1 MEKTQKKDYQKTA
14 YQYLDERTR
23 NLGSNIAKNFYGR
36 KITYDEFKEKISD
49 VAKGFSGMGI
59 SEDSRV
65 GVIMPNIPETSYIQY
80 GLNKI
85 GAVADYIDPRTKPVV
100 LRDFVEKEKL
110 DMLVCAKECYDGTI
124 QPIEYDIKSM
134 LKIGQILTPSSLESL
149 PFSLKQLMSLKSR
162 IAKLSEKSKQLG
174 VIDKLDYSQFIK
186 QSKYVTGVTADY
198 VADRL
203 AIITHSSGTTGTPK
217 PIPLT
222 NDNMNALVAQ
232 HDLLDLG
239 IKPGMKFLHILP
251 YFAAYGS
258 VNSEHL
264 GSCMGMEMLEIPIF
278 NIEKLAEL
286 VLKTKP
292 NIIIGIP
299 SWWEVIIDS
308 SCMKTANLSF
318 LTVAVAGGD
327 SLDPIKE
334 QKINDFLIHHG
345 AKCILSKGHGMSEI
359 AGCGTYTT
367 KECNNYGDVGKP
379 LPFTKYLVVDP
390 NTQHVIPFDGT
401 KEITG
406 EAYITGPAL
415 SPGKL
420 DGKDVINTVYID
432 GERCVVSGDLI
443 TVRKDGSIHFEE
455 RLDRGFTRFD
465 GYKIHP
471 SKIEKCI
478 MKHPAIK
485 DCMIVNY
492 YEELYYGNMPIIHV
506 VLNDEYL
513 DIDFETVINDIVFK
527 NMQGDKE
534 LTTRDIPVKWKF
546 RSSIPIT
553 SMSKKDYK
561 KLISEGVSGDEYTIK
576 IEEDN
581 LKIKCMHIQKPEQN
595 KKKVMK

>member
-1 MEKTQKKDYQKTA
+1 MEQNQKKDYQKTV
-14 YQYLDERTR
+14 YQYLDVRTK
-23 NLGSNIAKNFYGR
+23 NLGSNIAKNFYGK
-36 KITYDEFKEKISD
+36 KITYDEFKDKISD
-49 VAKGFSGMGI
+49 VAKGFKGMGI
-59 SEDSRV
+59 SEGSRV
-65 GVIMPNIPETSYIQY
+65 GVIMPNVPETSYIQY

-85 GAVADYIDPRTKPVV
+85 GAVADYIDPRTKPIV
-100 LRDFVEKEKL
+100 LRDFIENENL
-110 DMLVCAKECYDGTI
+110 DMLVCAKECYDSTI
-124 QPIEYDIKSM
+124 HPIESDVKSM
-134 LKIGQILTPSSLESL
+134 LKIDQILTPSSFESL
-149 PFSLKQLMSLKSR
+149 PFGLKQMMNLRSQ
-162 IAKLSEKSKQLG
+162 IAKLSEKSKQQNI
-174 VIDKLDYSQFIK
+174 IDTLEYSQFIK
-186 QSKYVTGVTADY
+186 QSKYLTGTTANY

-222 NDNMNALVAQ
+222 NDNMNVLVSQ

-278 NIEKLAEL
+278 DIEKLAYL
-286 VLKTKP
+286 VLKSKP

-299 SWWEVIIDS
+299 SWWEVIVDS
-308 SCMKTANLSF
+308 LCMKDADLSF

-334 QKINDFLIHHG
+334 QRINDFLISHG

-367 KECNNYGDVGKP
+367 KDCNNYGDVGKP

-390 NTQHVIPFDGT
+390 NTKMLIPFDGT

-420 DGKDVINTVYID
+420 DGKDVIKTDYI
-432 GERCVVSGDLI
+432 GGHRCVVSGDLI

-478 MKHPAIK
+478 KEHPAIK

-506 VLNDEYL
+506 VLNEEYV
-513 DIDFETVINDIVFK
+513 DIDYETIIDEIVFK
-527 NMQGDKE
+527 NMQNDKE

-546 RSSIPIT
+546 RDSIPIT
-553 SMSKKDYK
+553 LMSKKDYK
-561 KLISEGVSGDEYTIK
+561 KLISEGVNGNEYTVR

-581 LKIKCMHIQKPEQN
+581 LKIKTMQIQKPEQN
-595 KKKVMK
+595 KEKVKK